1 MSYQG
6 DIAEDAT
13 FRFTFNTRTTAGAP
27 ITIGGTAAAECYK
40 DSNLTQTGTGVAI
53 TEDYDGI
60 TGLHQCVMTLTDAFY
75 VAGADYSIVM
85 SVGTVDGQSV
95 VGETIGT
102 FSIENR
108 FMRGTDSALLAA
120 NINLTA
126 GAVDNVTTVA
136 TTTTNTD
143 MVGTDN
149 ALLAASINLTAG
161 AVDNVTTVATTTTN
175 TDMVG
180 TDNALLAASINLTG
194 GAVDTVTTVT
204 NQVTVVDILTTQMAE
219 SYAANG
225 TAPTLAQALFAIHQ
239 VLMQFGIGGTSN
251 TVRKL
256 DDTATA
262 FVVTLDDDTNPTDAK
277 RV

>member
-75 VAGADYSIVM
+75 VTGSDYSIVM

-108 FMRGTDSALLAA
+108 FVRGTDSANTVVPPSVAQFNARTLVAA
-120 NINLTA
+120 NYFDPA
-126 GAVDNVTTVA
+126 ADAVANVTL
-136 TTTTNTD
+136 
-143 MVGTDN
+143 VG
-149 ALLAASINLTAG
+149 
-161 AVDNVTTVATTTTN
+161 TTTTN

-194 GAVDTVTTVT
+194 GAVDTVTDVT
-204 NQVTVVDILTTQMAE
+204 NQVTVADILTTQMAE